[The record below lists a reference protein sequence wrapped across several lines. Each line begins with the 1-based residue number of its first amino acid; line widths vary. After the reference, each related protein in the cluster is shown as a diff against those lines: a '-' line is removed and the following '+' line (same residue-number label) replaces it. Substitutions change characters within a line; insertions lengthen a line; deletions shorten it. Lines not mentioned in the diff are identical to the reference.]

1 MRNVELLLLAWRN
14 LMRRKSRTILT
25 VISVV
30 IGAVAIILMLSFGY
44 GIEDSNRRQ
53 MEQFAQLNAIRVEP
67 TSYQDPTNSQMGSRE
82 GYLRDEEIKK
92 IKQIAHVKDAL
103 GMKYMSYE
111 IVFKDPALSMFGEM
125 AAIDFDALRKT
136 QMEMKEGSLPR
147 DTKKNPFIVG
157 NAITVFRYNT
167 KNFREMPKPVKDL
180 DFTHQKVMLRSF
192 DYGKSDDTPNNN
204 IMIGNQDQAAKL
216 PLTYAGTFSKSD
228 LLVPRGIY
236 ISFDT
241 LERMQKEEEKRSR
254 GDNPNPDDPSATPTK
269 RLTRGKKTRHYDN
282 AIVTVDDISYTQ
294 QVIDEIN
301 DMQLNAYANSDSIRG
316 QEEAMRVVRW
326 IFAGIGSISLLISA
340 IGIANTMLMS
350 IHERTR
356 EIGVMKVIGA
366 QIGDIRLIFLV
377 ESMLIGII
385 GGIIGVLFSYLF
397 SFGINHFF
405 AQSMLGDGYDIEQ
418 KISLIPFWLPFAAF
432 GFSALIGLVAGYLPA
447 KRATQ
452 ISAIEAIRT
461 E

>member
-67 TSYQDPTNSQMGSRE
+67 TSYQDPSNSQMGSRQ

-103 GMKYMSYE
+103 GMKYMPYE

-157 NAITVFRYNT
+157 NAITVFRHNT

-254 GDNPNPDDPSATPTK
+254 GDNPNPDDPSATPPK

-405 AQSMLGDGYDIEQ
+405 AQAMLGDGYDIEQ

>member
-44 GIEDSNRRQ
+44 GIEDNNRRQ

-67 TSYQDPTNSQMGSRE
+67 TSYQDPTNSQMGSRQ

-103 GMKYMSYE
+103 GTKYMSYE
-111 IVFKDPALSMFGEM
+111 IVFKDPELSIFGEM

-136 QMEMKEGSLPR
+136 DLVMEEGSLPR
-147 DTKKNPFIVG
+147 DTRKDPFIVG
-157 NAITVFRYNT
+157 NGITAYRSNRR
-167 KNFREMPKPVKDL
+167 NPREMPKPVKDL

-192 DYGKSDDTPNNN
+192 DYGKPDDTPDNN

-254 GDNPNPDDPSATPTK
+254 GDNPNPDDPSATPPK
-269 RLTRGKKTRHYDN
+269 KLTRGKKTRYYDN

-366 QIGDIRLIFLV
+366 QISDIRMIFLV

-405 AQSMLGDGYDIEQ
+405 AQAMLGEGYDIEQ

-432 GFSALIGLVAGYLPA
+432 AFSALIGLVAGYMPA

>member
-67 TSYQDPTNSQMGSRE
+67 TSYQDPSNSQMGSRQ

-254 GDNPNPDDPSATPTK
+254 GDNPNPDDPSATPPK

-405 AQSMLGDGYDIEQ
+405 VQAMLGDGYDIEQ

>member
-254 GDNPNPDDPSATPTK
+254 GDNPNPDDPSATPPK

-405 AQSMLGDGYDIEQ
+405 AQAMLGDGYDIEQ

>member
-67 TSYQDPTNSQMGSRE
+67 TSYQDPSNSQMGSRQ

-103 GMKYMSYE
+103 GMKYMPYE

-136 QMEMKEGSLPR
+136 QIEMKEGSLPR

-192 DYGKSDDTPNNN
+192 DYGKSDGTPDNN

-254 GDNPNPDDPSATPTK
+254 GDNPNPDDPSATPPK

>member
-44 GIEDSNRRQ
+44 GMEDSNRRQ

-67 TSYQDPTNSQMGSRE
+67 TSYQDPSNNQMGSRQ

-92 IKQIAHVKDAL
+92 IKQIEHVKDVL
-103 GMKYMSYE
+103 GTKYMSYE
-111 IVFKDPALSMFGEM
+111 LTFKDPDLSLFGEM

-136 QMEMKEGSLPR
+136 DLVMEKGSLPR
-147 DTKKNPFIVG
+147 DTRKDPFIVG
-157 NAITVFRYNT
+157 NAITAYRFNR
-167 KNFREMPKPVKDL
+167 KNYQEMPKPVKDL
-180 DFTHQKVMLRSF
+180 DFTREKVMLRSF
-192 DYGKSDDTPNNN
+192 DYSTPDSG
-204 IMIGNQDQAAKL
+204 IMIGNQDQAVKL

-236 ISFDT
+236 VSFDT
-241 LERMQKEEEKRSR
+241 LERMQKEEEKRNR
-254 GDNPNPDDPSATPTK
+254 GDNLNPGDPSATPPK
-269 RLTRGKKTRHYDN
+269 KLTRGKKTRYYDN

-301 DMQLNAYANSDSIRG
+301 DLHLNAYANSDSIRG

-405 AQSMLGDGYDIEQ
+405 AQAMLGEGYDIEQ

>member
-1 MRNVELLLLAWRN
+1 MRNVELILLAWRN

-53 MEQFAQLNAIRVEP
+53 MEQFAQINAIQVEP
-67 TSYQDPTNSQMGSRE
+67 TAYQDPSNPQGTHRE

-92 IKQIAHVKDAL
+92 IRKIPHVKDAL
-103 GMKYMSYE
+103 GMKYMPYE
-111 IVFKDPALSMFGEM
+111 IAFKDENLSLTGQ
-125 AAIDFDALRKT
+125 AIAIDFEALRHTKIA
-136 QMEMKEGSLPR
+136 MEEGAIPTNTR
-147 DTKKNPFIVG
+147 KDPFIAGKSVM
-157 NAITVFRYNT
+157 AFRFDPRNP
-167 KNFREMPKPVKDL
+167 RAMPETVKDL
-180 DFTHQKVMLRSF
+180 DFHHEKMFLRTF
-192 DYGKSDDTPNNN
+192 DYGAQDDA
-204 IMIGNQDQAAKL
+204 ISIGGRDQAIKM
-216 PLTYAGTFSKSD
+216 PLTFAGTFSKSD

-241 LERMQKEEEKRSR
+241 LERMEKEAAKQ
-254 GDNPNPDDPSATPTK
+254 GKDQDPDSPGTAKKPSTPSMRRK
-269 RLTRGKKTRHYDN
+269 NTRHYDSVT
-282 AIVTVDDISYTQ
+282 VTVDEISHTQ
-294 QVIDEIN
+294 EVIDAIN
-301 DMQLNAYANSDSIRG
+301 EMHLNAYANSDSIRS
-316 QEEAMRVVRW
+316 QEEALRVVRW
-326 IFAGIGSISLLISA
+326 IFAGIGSISLFISA

-366 QIGDIRLIFLV
+366 QIKDVRAIFLV

-385 GGIIGVLFSYLF
+385 GGIIGVLLSYLF

-405 AQSMLGDGYDIEQ
+405 LEAMSGEGFDLEQ

-432 GFSALIGLVAGYLPA
+432 VFSALIGLVAGYLPA